1 MFGWGTKKIQESK
14 TDNTEKYELQ
24 NGKELSERY
33 MSPVDFV
40 KRAILPIF
48 KSNTPANMV
57 NHDAFRQE
65 KNYDASTNLAQKIL
79 NAYVNKLH
87 GFVDYYKETPHNRM
101 LMWGALF
108 AALNEVLI
116 ADALMYKYETEIKEI
131 DATEFE
137 KLPKRYRGAFKKCQY
152 NPNRYIY
159 EQKNYTRVIRVIHNT
174 KHPNYKLLNAY
185 VEEIQTLIP
194 KVCEKVIINEFLI
207 SSGCFCDT
215 ENKVYSEYYARQYGV
230 PATKSRGY
238 SYRVFESRGYS
249 YRISDEK
256 METMARL
263 QELFTKIA
271 SMCIVVNTKYGQQ
284 EIFDELNAENTQ
296 KNILVKAQN
305 LTKTAENVID
315 AVHKT
320 DELYT
325 RDDARAATRRY
336 SDFKKDVLVKLH
348 KKIKVRR

>member
-65 KNYDASTNLAQKIL
+65 KNYDASTNLAHRIV
-79 NAYVNKLH
+79 NTYVNKLH
-87 GFVDYYKETPHNRM
+87 GFEAYYKETPHNRM

-116 ADALMYKYETEIKEI
+116 VNVLMYKYEIEIKEI

-159 EQKNYTRVIRVIHNT
+159 EQKNDTRGIRVIHNT

-194 KVCEKVIINEFLI
+194 KVYEKVIINEFI
-207 SSGCFCDT
+207 IASGCFGDIGD
-215 ENKVYSEYYARQYGV
+215 KVYSEYYARQFGV
-230 PATKSRGY
+230 PATK
-238 SYRVFESRGYS
+238 SRGYS

-263 QELFTKIA
+263 QDLFTKIA

-336 SDFKKDVLVKLH
+336 SDFKKDVLAKLH